1 MDKGPISITITPGT
15 ILTVFGIALLLGLL
29 FFLRDLVLIVLSAI
43 VLSSAV
49 EPGIQWF
56 MKKKLPR
63 GVSIGVLYGLIFA
76 LFLGVTYLLF
86 PPFMEEARGFIV
98 NIPQF
103 LNPTTI
109 DGLLSGGATASG
121 QSLIAPADVAGM
133 LLQVQSLIV
142 PTGAGAFSALYGL
155 IGGFVSF
162 LLIIVLSVYFA
173 FQETGVDDFLRLV
186 VPNKHQEYAVD
197 LWKRSHH
204 KIGLWMQG
212 QLILSLIMGVLGY
225 LWLSIFQVPYAFLI
239 AIFAAVIEV
248 VPVFGSIISGTIAVI
263 TAAVAGGPQLA
274 LVIAGGFVVINLLQ
288 SHLIYPLVVK
298 QVVGVPPLMVILA
311 MIAGGQIAGFLGVL
325 LAVPVAAA
333 LQELLNDIRKAKTR
347 AAQAL

>member
-1 MDKGPISITITPGT
+1 MKDSVSISITPGS
-15 ILTVFGIALLLGLL
+15 ILTAIGIGLLLWLL
-29 FFLRDLVLIVLSAI
+29 FFLKDLVLIVLSAI

-56 MKKKLPR
+56 MKKKMPR
-63 GVSIGVLYGLIFA
+63 GGAIGLLYALIF
-76 LFLGVTYLLF
+76 GVFFGITYLLF
-86 PPFMEEARGFIV
+86 PPFMEEARGFIL
-98 NIPQF
+98 NLPQF
-103 LNPTTI
+103 LNLGTI
-109 DGLLSGGATASG
+109 EGILSGGTTAAG
-121 QSLIAPADVAGM
+121 QSLIAPSDMAGL
-133 LLQVQSLIV
+133 LLQVQSLII
-142 PTGAGAFSALYGL
+142 PTGEGAFNALYGV

-173 FQETGVDDFLRLV
+173 VQETGVDDFLRLV
-186 VPNKHQEYAVD
+186 VPNKHQDYAVD

-248 VPVFGSIISGTIAVI
+248 VPVFGSVISGIVAVV
-263 TAAVAGGPQLA
+263 TAAVAGGPELA
-274 LVIAGGFVVINLLQ
+274 FVVAGGFIVINLLQ

-333 LQELLNDIRKAKTR
+333 LQELINDIQKSKANAR
-347 AAQAL
+347 AA